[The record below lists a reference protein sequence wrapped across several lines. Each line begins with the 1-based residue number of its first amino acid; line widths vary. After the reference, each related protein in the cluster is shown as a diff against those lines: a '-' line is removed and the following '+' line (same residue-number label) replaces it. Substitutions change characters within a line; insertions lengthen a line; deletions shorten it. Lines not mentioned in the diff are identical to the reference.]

1 MQVPTLSMDKMTKN
15 GTETVQTYTTN
26 GRRKRREKI
35 QSKKG
40 FSMAVS
46 ATDASI
52 RKIQQNKSSKTR

>member
-1 MQVPTLSMDKMTKN
+1 MQVPTLSMDKTTRN

-26 GRRKRREKI
+26 GRRKREKI

-52 RKIQQNKSSKTR
+52 RKIQQNKS

>member
-1 MQVPTLSMDKMTKN
+1 MQVPTLSMDKTTRN
-15 GTETVQTYTTN
+15 GTETVHTYRTN

-35 QSKKG
+35 QSNKG